1 MARNDPRPAGISSR
15 CYDHWWG
22 WNAYSWSRRST
33 LRHSFVAMPNV
44 IVIAGPNGAGK
55 STLAPALLRD
65 TLHIPEFVN
74 ADTIAEGLSAYAPED
89 ASFDAGRVMLGRL
102 HELAEARKDFAF
114 ETTLASR
121 SYAGWLRQLHANAD
135 YRVSIVFLWLRRVE
149 LAIDRVN
156 ARVKLGG
163 HSIPEETI
171 RRRFERGTRNFFEL
185 YQPTANSWRF
195 FNAGTTPAT
204 EIARYNENDGET
216 IFQPEL
222 WNEIRK

>member
-1 MARNDPRPAGISSR
+1 
-15 CYDHWWG
+15 
-22 WNAYSWSRRST
+22 
-33 LRHSFVAMPNV
+33 MPEV

-65 TLHIPEFVN
+65 TLHVLGYVN
-74 ADTIAEGLSAYAPED
+74 ADTIAEGLSAFAPED

-102 HELAEARKDFAF
+102 HELAQERRSFAF

-121 SYAGWLRQLHANAD
+121 FWLAQGIEISR
-135 YRVSIVFLWLRRVE
+135 RVSHQRSIPLVTQRDLAIARVE
-149 LAIDRVN
+149 

-163 HSIPEETI
+163 HSIPEDTI
-171 RRRFERGTRNFFEL
+171 RRRFVRGAKNFFDL
-185 YQPTANSWRF
+185 YIPVADSWRF

-204 EIARYNENDGET
+204 EIARYTEKDGET
-216 IFQPEL
+216 VFDSQL